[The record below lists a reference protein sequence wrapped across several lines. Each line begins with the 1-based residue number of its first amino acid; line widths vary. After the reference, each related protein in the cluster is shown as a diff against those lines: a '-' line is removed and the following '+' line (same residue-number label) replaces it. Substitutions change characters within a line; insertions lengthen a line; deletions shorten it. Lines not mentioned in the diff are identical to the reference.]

1 MTREMH
7 GTQVLSLIILFSVD
21 CAILTFNLI
30 FALYI
35 SIIYFCRLRVKAPL
49 IILFYVFAD
58 LTTLFRLVEMVFVL
72 LDLLQYDDSESKIL
86 RLFTEPKVEIC
97 RSIAYL
103 TYLTVGVIVVST
115 MFQIGLSLRMVS
127 GEIDF
132 SRATNMS
139 RGFYV
144 VMYLIMFLASGI
156 ELFLHIYYDENIDD
170 IRLNK
175 IFDTLWFTLVT
186 IIYIIVIVFLIKQL
200 NKINEQELRQ
210 EKISIIRQFVIF
222 LVGYVIGVIYTFI
235 EYFNPTQYSYFV
247 DQVSLSVSVILWDA
261 IPVTYMLFVHHRTF
275 RSMIR

>member
-1 MTREMH
+1 
-7 GTQVLSLIILFSVD
+7 
-21 CAILTFNLI
+21 
-30 FALYI
+30 
-35 SIIYFCRLRVKAPL
+35 
-49 IILFYVFAD
+49 
-58 LTTLFRLVEMVFVL
+58 
-72 LDLLQYDDSESKIL
+72 
-86 RLFTEPKVEIC
+86 
-97 RSIAYL
+97 
-103 TYLTVGVIVVST
+103 
-115 MFQIGLSLRMVS
+115 
-127 GEIDF
+127 
-132 SRATNMS
+132 MS

-200 NKINEQELRQ
+200 NKINEKELRQ

-222 LVGYVIGVIYTFI
+222 LGGYIIGVIYTFI

-261 IPVTYMLFVHHRTF
+261 IPVTYMLFVHHHTF
-275 RSMIR
+275 RSMIRQMHHDSVDSKDGRAPGEIGYLRIASVNVDSGHSATEPSE